1 MEALAGVY
9 GVLGSLLG
17 FATDVR
23 QTKQKLFINSVG
35 LSFLIRTVGN
45 LLCPF
50 ASRKNWSLSGSP
62 KQVIYNSI
70 RALNTW

>member
-1 MEALAGVY
+1 MLSVRVIKGWEAAHCTNWTLEKQMEALAGVY

-45 LLCPF
+45 LLCPL
-50 ASRKNWSLSGSP
+50 R
-62 KQVIYNSI
+62 
-70 RALNTW
+70 